1 MRKNPKFYKSMFWFS
16 IVIGLI
22 ALGLFIAAMLQKEYV
37 IAVAAVIVVALQ
49 VYNCSVWKRNI
60 HG

>member
-1 MRKNPKFYKSMFWFS
+1 MFWFS
-16 IVIGLI
+16 VVIGLI
-22 ALGLFIAAMLQKEYV
+22 ALGLFVAAMLQKEYV
-37 IAVAAVIVVALQ
+37 IAVAALIVIALQ